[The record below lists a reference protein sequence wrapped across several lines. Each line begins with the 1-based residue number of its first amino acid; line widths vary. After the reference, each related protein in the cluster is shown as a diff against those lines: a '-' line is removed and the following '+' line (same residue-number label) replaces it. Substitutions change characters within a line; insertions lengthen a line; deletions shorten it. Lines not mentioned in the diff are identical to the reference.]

1 MNKLLII
8 ASFCMAA
15 LFSFAQTSITTPY
28 EYDFNNEAGFTDI
41 WSIENSNV
49 SGDGENS
56 GFWIYSPD
64 YFGID
69 GSGSVV
75 FIPYHSN
82 PGDDWVFSPGLEL
95 EADAN
100 YNLSFQ
106 YCTLFT
112 GYADNLAVYVGTSA
126 SSVDMITE
134 ITDFGSYSNTSFSEY
149 NTTISVATSGVYYIG
164 FHEYG
169 PGGNYGGQTI
179 DDFSII
185 NLNTMNLL
193 ERNYRTGVYPN
204 PVRDFLQFT
213 DGDYSSFKIYNSLG
227 EIVISSNI
235 GNDLNMITTANLN
248 NGSYFIQLLDKTNN
262 SNVFRFS
269 VVR

>member
-1 MNKLLII
+1 
-8 ASFCMAA
+8 
-15 LFSFAQTSITTPY
+15 
-28 EYDFNNEAGFTDI
+28 
-41 WSIENSNV
+41 
-49 SGDGENS
+49 
-56 GFWIYSPD
+56 
-64 YFGID
+64 
-69 GSGSVV
+69 VV

-82 PGDDWVFSPGLEL
+82 SGDDWVFSPGLEL
-95 EADAN
+95 EAGSD

-112 GYADNLAVYVGTSA
+112 GYSDNLAVYIGLAA
-126 SSVDMITE
+126 SSTEMITE
-134 ITDFGSYSNTSFSEY
+134 ITNFGSYSNTTFSDY
-149 NTTISVATSGVYYIG
+149 STTISVETSGVYYIG

-169 PGGNYGGQTI
+169 PGGSYGGQTI
-179 DDFSII
+179 DNFSII

-193 ERNYRTGVYPN
+193 ERNYRSGIYPN

-227 EIVISSNI
+227 EIVISSEI
-235 GNDLNMITTANLN
+235 GNDVNMITTANLK
-248 NGSYFIQLLDKTNN
+248 NGSYFIQLLGEGNS